1 MTAAG
6 NGLFGIRPLANSPQL
21 FATKRKFICTYAT
34 QQQQITANDARNS
47 TSLYLWSTNRSNR
60 RNTKALYFDAA
71 TAPFYG
77 KYLNDLWDPHANNC
91 EL

>member
-6 NGLFGIRPLANSPQL
+6 NGLFGIRPLANCPQL
-21 FATKRKFICTYAT
+21 FAIKGQFICTYAT
-34 QQQQITANDARNS
+34 QQQQISANAARNS
-47 TSLYLWSTNRSNR
+47 TSRYLWSTNRSNR

-77 KYLNDLWDPHANNC
+77 KYLNDLWDPHANN
-91 EL
+91 